1 MMAKIGR
8 SNPQLAETQII
19 GRSESMRKSHSKEL
33 DHTVEET
40 KEYYRQR
47 ASQYSDW
54 AHRTGQYEE
63 GVEPEASW
71 FDEAMILI
79 EALASSGL
87 SGDVLEIAS
96 GTGIWTK
103 ELLRNAA
110 SVTALDSSPEMH
122 ERSRSRLRG
131 NPKVRYVVADIYNW
145 VPDTSYDAVTFS
157 FWLSHVPGFKLDDF
171 VSKVARCLKLGGRVF
186 FADQRREGLTREVMD
201 PPGGEIVRRSLID
214 GREFKIIKH
223 FYSSEEIVRCFLQEG
238 ININISNTA
247 TLFYYAN
254 GVKYRAQKSQV
265 P

>member
-1 MMAKIGR
+1 
-8 SNPQLAETQII
+8 
-19 GRSESMRKSHSKEL
+19 MRKSHSKEL
-33 DHTVEET
+33 DQTVEET

-54 AHRTGQYEE
+54 AHRTGQYED

-96 GTGIWTK
+96 GTGIWTE

-122 ERSRSRLRG
+122 ERSRARLTG
-131 NPKVRYVVADIYNW
+131 NPKVRYVVADIYDW
-145 VPDTSYDAVTFS
+145 VPDKSYDAVTFS
-157 FWLSHVPGFKLDDF
+157 FWLSHVPGSKLDEF
-171 VSKVARCLKLGGRVF
+171 ISKVAQCLKPAGRVF
-186 FADQRREGLTREVMD
+186 FADQRREGLIREVMD
-201 PPGGEIVRRSLID
+201 PPGGEIARRSLVN

-223 FYSSEEIVRCFLQEG
+223 FYSSEEIVTCFLQEG
-238 ININISNTA
+238 ININVSNTA
-247 TLFYYAN
+247 TLFYYAS
-254 GVKYRAQKSQV
+254 GMKYRIQESQV

>member
-1 MMAKIGR
+1 MT
-8 SNPQLAETQII
+8 N
-19 GRSESMRKSHSKEL
+19 SHSKEL
-33 DHTVEET
+33 DQTVEET

-63 GVEPEASW
+63 GAKPEASW

-96 GTGIWTK
+96 GTGIWTE

-122 ERSRSRLRG
+122 ERSRSRLMG

-157 FWLSHVPGFKLDDF
+157 FWLSHVPGSKLDDF
-171 VSKVARCLKLGGRVF
+171 ASKVALCLKPGGRVF
-186 FADQRREGLTREVMD
+186 FADQRTEGRTREVMD
-201 PPGGEIVRRSLID
+201 HPSGEIARRSLIN
-214 GREFKIIKH
+214 GRKFNIIKH
-223 FYSSEEIVRCFLQEG
+223 FYSSEEITRCFLQQG
-238 ININISNTA
+238 INISISNTA
-247 TLFYYAN
+247 TLFYYAS
-254 GVKYRAQKSQV
+254 GVKYRAQTSQV

>member
-8 SNPQLAETQII
+8 SNLQLAETQII

-33 DHTVEET
+33 DQTVEET

-63 GVEPEASW
+63 GAKPEASW

-96 GTGIWTK
+96 GTGIWTE

-122 ERSRSRLRG
+122 ERSRSRLMG
-131 NPKVRYVVADIYNW
+131 NPKV
-145 VPDTSYDAVTFS
+145 S
-157 FWLSHVPGFKLDDF
+157 
-171 VSKVARCLKLGGRVF
+171 RCLKLGGRVF
-186 FADQRREGLTREVMD
+186 FADQRTEGLTREVMD
-201 PPGGEIVRRSLID
+201 HPSGEIARRSLIN

-223 FYSSEEIVRCFLQEG
+223 FYSSEEITRCFLQQG
-238 ININISNTA
+238 INISISNTA
-247 TLFYYAN
+247 TLFYYAS
-254 GVKYRAQKSQV
+254 GVKYRAQTSQV

>member
-1 MMAKIGR
+1 
-8 SNPQLAETQII
+8 
-19 GRSESMRKSHSKEL
+19 MRKSHSKEL
-33 DHTVEET
+33 DQTVEET

-47 ASQYSDW
+47 TSQYSDW
-54 AHRTGQYEE
+54 AHRTGRYEE
-63 GVEPEASW
+63 GAEPEAFW

-96 GTGIWTK
+96 GTGIWTE

-122 ERSRSRLRG
+122 ERSRSRLVG

-145 VPDTSYDAVTFS
+145 VPDMSYDAVTFS
-157 FWLSHVPGFKLDDF
+157 FWLSHVPGSKLDDF

-201 PPGGEIVRRSLID
+201 HPSGEIARRSLID

-223 FYSSEEIVRCFLQEG
+223 FYSSEEITRCFLQEG

>member
-1 MMAKIGR
+1 
-8 SNPQLAETQII
+8 
-19 GRSESMRKSHSKEL
+19 MRKSHSKEL

-47 ASQYSDW
+47 ASRYSDW

-87 SGDVLEIAS
+87 SGGVLEIAS
-96 GTGIWTK
+96 GAGIWTE

-122 ERSRSRLRG
+122 ERSSSRLMG
-131 NPKVRYVVADIYNW
+131 NPKVRYVVADIYDW
-145 VPDTSYDAVTFS
+145 VPDMTYDAVTFS
-157 FWLSHVPGFKLDDF
+157 FWLSHVPGSKLDDF
-171 VSKVARCLKLGGRVF
+171 VSKVAQCLKLGGKVF
-186 FADQRREGLTREVMD
+186 FADQRREGLIREVMD
-201 PPGGEIVRRSLID
+201 PPGGEIVRRSLIN

-223 FYSSEEIVRCFLQEG
+223 FYSSEEIISCFLQEG

-247 TLFYYAN
+247 TLFYYAS
-254 GVKYRAQKSQV
+254 GVKDRAQKSQV